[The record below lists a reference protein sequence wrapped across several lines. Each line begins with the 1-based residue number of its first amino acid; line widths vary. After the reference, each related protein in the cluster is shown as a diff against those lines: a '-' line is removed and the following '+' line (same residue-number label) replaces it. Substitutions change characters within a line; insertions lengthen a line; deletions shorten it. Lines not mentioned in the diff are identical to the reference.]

1 MTVGGSYCV
10 TSQVSLDVR
19 PKIFTSSSIGM
30 PTRIGPGDV
39 LWFLMEAETHV
50 GSFSGVE
57 TYSKTSSIGRS
68 IVMVFSTCIAH
79 PPSQPP
85 RSTRGAYCITDDDL
99 KLSQR
104 QPRALESLIH
114 WSAWNRYSANFAFI
128 EFSEVRQGFIG
139 DSSP

>member
-1 MTVGGSYCV
+1 MTVGGSYSV

-19 PKIFTSSSIGM
+19 PKIFTSSSVVM

-39 LWFLMEAETHV
+39 LWFLIEAETHV

-85 RSTRGAYCITDDDL
+85 RSPAGRTA
-99 KLSQR
+99 SQMMT
-104 QPRALESLIH
+104 PS
-114 WSAWNRYSANFAFI
+114 
-128 EFSEVRQGFIG
+128 
-139 DSSP
+139 

>member
-1 MTVGGSYCV
+1 MTVGGSYSV

-19 PKIFTSSSIGM
+19 PKIFTSSSVVM

-79 PPSQPP
+79 PPSQSPHSP
-85 RSTRGAYCITDDDL
+85 AGRTA
-99 KLSQR
+99 SQMM
-104 QPRALESLIH
+104 PRAKPETTEHTREPYSLECVEG
-114 WSAWNRYSANFAFI
+114 
-128 EFSEVRQGFIG
+128 EFCELRHNGILR
-139 DSSP
+139 SSPRKL